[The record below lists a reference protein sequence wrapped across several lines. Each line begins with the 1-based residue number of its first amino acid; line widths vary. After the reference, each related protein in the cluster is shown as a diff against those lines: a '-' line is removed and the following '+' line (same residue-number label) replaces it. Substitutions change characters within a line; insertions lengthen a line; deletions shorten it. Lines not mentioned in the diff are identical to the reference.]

1 MRFTLE
7 RPSEVALT
15 TNGQRGDTQLRLFSD
30 SGKKLAIDDDS
41 GRGLF
46 SKLVQ
51 RLDAG
56 TYFVRV
62 SESGM
67 DERIDRYSVGFVA
80 KALRVFSD
88 PDGSADRA
96 LDLGR
101 VIGRRLL
108 RNTLGGSTGDQA
120 DFYRFSVFDESFLQL
135 DFDPQGS
142 SRLGLFDAAGDF
154 VKPIAREI
162 DPSGRTAD
170 RAAYLLDPGVFYVRV
185 MDSRTLAESGLVGS
199 GGFEENP
206 ALPGLGDLP
215 ILSPLFRGR
224 RSAERYDLRVFV
236 TPTITAPHDFID

>member
-1 MRFTLE
+1 
-7 RPSEVALT
+7 
-15 TNGQRGDTQLRLFSD
+15 
-30 SGKKLAIDDDS
+30 
-41 GRGLF
+41 
-46 SKLVQ
+46 VQ

-80 KALRVFSD
+80 KALRVFND

-108 RNTLGGSTGDQA
+108 RNTLGGPTGDRA
-120 DFYRFSVFDESFLQL
+120 DFYKFSVLDESFLQL
-135 DFDPQGS
+135 NFDPQGS

-162 DPSGRTAD
+162 DPSGRMAD
-170 RAAYLLDPGVFYVRV
+170 KAAYVLDPGIFYVRV
-185 MDSRTLAESGLVGS
+185 MDARTLAVSGLVGS

-206 ALPGLGDLP
+206 AVPVLGDIP

-224 RSAERYDLRVFV
+224 RSAERYELAIFL
-236 TPTITAPHDFID
+236 TPTITAPDDFFE